1 MENHI
6 SAQLLSLFLAA
17 ALGMALGIF
26 YDLLRALRLRR
37 RKSHVLTHLM
47 DGAFV
52 LIGGTFSLFL
62 ALQVGRG
69 ELRLYLLAGLVSG
82 ALLWFSL
89 PSAFFRPLWDWW
101 LDTLGKFFRLLWC
114 PVRYLFSLWQ
124 KFTFRAKKMFSFLSK
139 YATIKLHRWRIILFH
154 RKRKEGRPMAKPTAR
169 KRRTS
174 PLLLLLLLVLIL
186 IVAVKIFQVYTNYN
200 ALAAEEAALAE
211 KEETLSQENSALR
224 SDLAKKDDPAFW
236 EQLARKIANMVKP
249 GERIFVDPNY

>member
-1 MENHI
+1 
-6 SAQLLSLFLAA
+6 
-17 ALGMALGIF
+17 
-26 YDLLRALRLRR
+26 
-37 RKSHVLTHLM
+37 
-47 DGAFV
+47 
-52 LIGGTFSLFL
+52 
-62 ALQVGRG
+62 
-69 ELRLYLLAGLVSG
+69 
-82 ALLWFSL
+82 
-89 PSAFFRPLWDWW
+89 
-101 LDTLGKFFRLLWC
+101 
-114 PVRYLFSLWQ
+114 
-124 KFTFRAKKMFSFLSK
+124 
-139 YATIKLHRWRIILFH
+139 
-154 RKRKEGRPMAKPTAR
+154 MAKPTAR